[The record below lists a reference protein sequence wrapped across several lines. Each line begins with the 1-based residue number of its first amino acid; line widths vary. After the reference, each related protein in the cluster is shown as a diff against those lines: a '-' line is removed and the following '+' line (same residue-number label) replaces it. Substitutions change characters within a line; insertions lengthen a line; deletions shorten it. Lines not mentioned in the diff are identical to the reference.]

1 MAQERMHRRDNRPP
15 PHALYVINGA
25 YLYEDFLPL
34 ISKPSRY
41 INNEINAVHKDLSR
55 IKTRVCLFFPDV
67 YEIGMSHIG
76 IRILYDIL
84 NSRTDTAC
92 ERVFSPWLDYEARLR
107 ASGRTLRSL
116 ESNRPLSEFD
126 IIGVTLQYE
135 LSYSNILAGLEL
147 AGIPLHAKSRF
158 EEHPVVM
165 AGGPCAV
172 NPGPLSEFIDVF
184 FIGEAEEDLH
194 TIIELRQQ
202 HPGRVEYFEALSK
215 RPGFYVPSLGGKSVR
230 RRIIKDLESA
240 FYPNNP
246 LVPLMKPIHDRI
258 TVEVA
263 RGCIRG
269 CRFCQAGIIYRP
281 YRERSTGRVKDLL
294 SESIRCTG
302 YDELSLA
309 SLSSGDYSGIE
320 VLMRDLVDTYQEN
333 RISLSLPSLRI
344 GTLTPDMIRAVAGVR
359 KTGFTLAPE
368 AGTERLRR
376 VINKPVTDGDLM
388 SAARTIFESGWN
400 VLKLYFMIGLPT
412 ETEKDLDGI
421 IRLTLD
427 LLTLGKNASKR
438 HVQINITVSTFVPKP
453 HTPFQWFGQSTREK
467 IEAKHAYLAKGL
479 RKKGIALKP
488 HDPETSL
495 IEGAFAR
502 GDNNIGRVIE
512 EAMRLGCRFDGWSE
526 CFDFKKWEQAFRAC
540 GLDPA
545 VYACRTFDQNEPLP
559 WDFIHTGVT
568 KKFLQQEYQRAVE
581 ETVTENCRIQC
592 EACGMGCPEGGTPQL
607 GMPTN
612 PIQKI
617 RQEAHADSPR
627 RVPPAETKPPL
638 RIRVKFSKTG
648 RLRFLSH
655 LDLMTLFQRAAARA
669 GVPIAFSQGFNPHP
683 KIAFGPAIS
692 VGMES
697 TSEYLDM
704 ETSAFINLLT
714 TTEALNRALPDGLR
728 VLESRI
734 IPPKAPSLSGSI
746 SRYRYEIDA
755 PGTIADELQDQLI
768 SFLSRTSVIVSRE
781 GKQKDIRP
789 CIESATLKLSNNL
802 REIEVTLIDHGQL
815 KPRVQDVVAQLFS
828 LEAEQSLL
836 IRIRRTGMFYR
847 DGDTWRDPMEAT

>member
-1 MAQERMHRRDNRPP
+1 M
-15 PHALYVINGA
+15 
-25 YLYEDFLPL
+25 YEDFLPL

-55 IKTRVCLFFPDV
+55 IKTKVCLFFPDA

-76 IRILYDIL
+76 LRILYDIL

-92 ERVFSPWLDYEARLR
+92 ERVFSPWLDYETRLR

-116 ESNRPLSEFD
+116 ESNLPLSEFD

-147 AGIPLHAKSRF
+147 AGIPLHRKNRF
-158 EEHPVVM
+158 EGHPVVM

-202 HPGRVEYFEALSK
+202 HPGRAEYLEALSQ
-215 RPGFYVPSLGGKSVR
+215 RSGFYVPSLGGKSVR
-230 RRIIKDLESA
+230 RRFIKDLESA
-240 FYPNNP
+240 SYPNKP
-246 LVPLMKPIHDRI
+246 LVPLMKPIHDRV

-281 YRERSTGRVKDLL
+281 YRERSPGRVKDLL
-294 SESIRCTG
+294 GESIRCTG

-309 SLSSGDYSGIE
+309 ALSSGDYSGIQT
-320 VLMRDLVDTYQEN
+320 LMRDLVDTYRDD

-344 GTLTPDMIRAVAGVR
+344 GTLTPDMIRTVADVR

-388 SAARTIFESGWN
+388 SAARTIFANGWN

-412 ETEKDLDGI
+412 ETEEDLDGI

-427 LLTLGKNASKR
+427 LLTLGKTATKR

-453 HTPFQWFGQSTREK
+453 HTPFQWFGQATREM
-467 IEAKHAYLAKGL
+467 IEAKQAYLAKGL
-479 RKKGIALKP
+479 RMKGIVLKP
-488 HDPETSL
+488 HNPETSL

-502 GDNNIGRVIE
+502 GDSSVGRVIE
-512 EAMRLGCRFDGWSE
+512 EAVRLGCRFDGWSE

-540 GLDPA
+540 SMDPA
-545 VYACRTFDQNEPLP
+545 AYACRKFDQDEPLS

-568 KKFLQQEYQRAVE
+568 KKFLQQEYRRAVE
-581 ETVTENCRIQC
+581 ETVTENCRVQC
-592 EACGMGCPEGGTPQL
+592 EACGIGCLEGGTPQL
-607 GMPTN
+607 GMPTKT
-612 PIQKI
+612 IQKI
-617 RQEAHADSPR
+617 QQMAYTGSAGSAG
-627 RVPPAETKPPL
+627 RVHPAEVKPRH

-655 LDLMTLFQRAAARA
+655 LDLMNLFQRAAARA
-669 GVPIAFSQGFNPHP
+669 SVPIAFSHGFNPHP

-704 ETSAFINLLT
+704 ETSAFINLLET
-714 TTEALNRALPDGLR
+714 TKALNSTLPDGLR
-728 VLESRI
+728 ILESRM
-734 IPPKAPSLSGSI
+734 IPSKTPSLSGSI
-746 SRYRYEIDA
+746 SRYRYEIDVPA
-755 PGTIADELQDQLI
+755 TSVDNLQDRLV

-789 CIESATLKLSNNL
+789 CIESAIVKLADNP
-802 REIEVTLIDHGQL
+802 REVEITLIDHHQV

-828 LEAEQSLL
+828 LEAEQATL

-847 DGDTWRDPMEAT
+847 DGSAWRDPMDVT